1 MSTVKKQKFSTDTRG
16 AAMNKIAKKKRPEG
30 ADIASGMALMVTG
43 VATRAAPLL
52 LLGVLLI
59 GKGAAAL
66 KKRAAGGDQKPLPKG
81 FVPITPRKTPVM
93 QNHHKDEKIPP
104 HAHLTDMN
112 GQFDPITGYYSLPEV
127 VPCICPKCGTVT
139 DTSRRFCYKCDTDL
153 KKAHGG

>member
-1 MSTVKKQKFSTDTRG
+1 
-16 AAMNKIAKKKRPEG
+16 MNKIAKKKRPEG
-30 ADIASGMALMVTG
+30 ADIASGMALMAVG

-59 GKGAAAL
+59 GKGAATL
-66 KKRAAGGDQKPLPKG
+66 KKRAAAGDQKPLPKG
-81 FVPITPRKTPVM
+81 FVPVTPGKTPVLNTAPK
-93 QNHHKDEKIPP
+93 QTHLTRGKTPE
-104 HAHLTDMN
+104 HAHLTDVN
-112 GQFDPITGYYSLPEV
+112 GRFDPVTGYYLLPEV

>member
-1 MSTVKKQKFSTDTRG
+1 
-16 AAMNKIAKKKRPEG
+16 MNRIAKKKRPEG

-43 VATRAAPLL
+43 VATRAAPLV

-59 GKGAAAL
+59 GKGVAAL

-81 FVPITPRKTPVM
+81 FVPVTPGKTPVLSTALK
-93 QNHHKDEKIPP
+93 QKRRKDETIPQ
-104 HAHLTDMN
+104 HAHLTDVS
-112 GQFDPITGYYSLPEV
+112 GQFDPVTGYYSLPEV

>member
-1 MSTVKKQKFSTDTRG
+1 
-16 AAMNKIAKKKRPEG
+16 MNKIAKKKRPEG

-52 LLGVLLI
+52 ILGMLLI

-66 KKRAAGGDQKPLPKG
+66 KKKAAGGEQKPLPKG
-81 FVPITPRKTPVM
+81 FVPVTPGKTPTLNTASK
-93 QNHHKDEKIPP
+93 QTHHTRENAPQ
-104 HAHLTDMN
+104 HAHVTDMT
-112 GQFDPITGYYSLPEV
+112 GRFDPITGYYSLPEV